1 MPGRDAASAVIEE
14 IKKSYNETNCRKPVI
29 TCWLGEAAAKEPR
42 ELFAEPISRHSPT
55 TSEAVTGFMQL
66 VRYARAQAELM
77 QTPPVAA
84 GEADVRHRGT
94 RIAKSFGYCQCRPNG
109 GVGA

>member
-1 MPGRDAASAVIEE
+1 MPGRHAARQSL
-14 IKKSYNETNCRKPVI
+14 KKSKLSYNETNRRKPII

-42 ELFAEPISRHSPT
+42 DLFAAADIPT
-55 TSEAVTGFMQL
+55 FSSTSEAVTGFMQL

-84 GEADVRHRGT
+84 GK
-94 RIAKSFGYCQCRPNG
+94 RIYDTEDANRKSFGYCNPAER
-109 GVGA
+109 